1 VVPQRYGRQGEGGG
15 SQWLGL
21 MDRRSYALTLS
32 KGGRSE
38 HFLGNCLR
46 HVLSRIR
53 RLEVI

>member
-1 VVPQRYGRQGEGGG
+1 MVPQRYGRQGEGGG

-38 HFLGNCLR
+38 HFLAIQSTRVVEGKA
-46 HVLSRIR
+46 S
-53 RLEVI
+53 